1 MSFKEENEIV
11 NIKICGIRTIK
22 DIEIINKY
30 YIQYA
35 GFIFAKGSK
44 RQLSIEEAK
53 NLRKELKKDI
63 KAVGVFTYTSID
75 EVNTIADYCNLD
87 IVQLHSNETVEDC
100 SRANRKV
107 WKSISV
113 KLDEMIDI
121 EKYKQVDGILFDTYK
136 QNTLGGSGEVFNWD
150 KVKGLSQ
157 KYFIILAGGLNE
169 NNIVEAI
176 NIVKPQV
183 VDICSGVET
192 NGFKDE
198 IKIKNIVRRVRNEI

>member
-1 MSFKEENEIV
+1 M
-11 NIKICGIRTIK
+11 
-22 DIEIINKY
+22 
-30 YIQYA
+30 
-35 GFIFAKGSK
+35 
-44 RQLSIEEAK
+44 
-53 NLRKELKKDI
+53 
-63 KAVGVFTYTSID
+63 GVFTYTSID
-75 EVNTIADYCNLD
+75 EVNNIANYCNLD

-113 KLDEMIDI
+113 KSDEMIDV

-136 QNTLGGSGEVFNWD
+136 PNTLGGSGEVFNWN